1 MWSPSADPEAPRGGD
16 LRVAPR
22 AGAAGD
28 PVPLEDARDAGRYGE
43 KAVQLGVARRAGLPV
58 PAGIALPAPLVDAV
72 AAGDRSAR
80 QRVGQARAELGT
92 GPVAVRSSAIGE
104 DSTDASFAGQ
114 HVTVLNAPD
123 VIAAV
128 EQVVASTRE
137 RAVAAYRSRL
147 GQPAS
152 SGVGVVVQRLVPA
165 RVAGVL
171 FTCDP
176 VTGAD
181 ELVVEASWALGEAV
195 VGGMVTPDLYR
206 LSPDGEVRGAWPGR
220 KDRAVVALP
229 TGGTGTVA
237 VPPADSLRPALDARA
252 LARLAALARRV
263 REVWPGHSDL
273 EWAISAPDDGLALL
287 QRRPV
292 TAAPA
297 VAGRFR

>member
-1 MWSPSADPEAPRGGD
+1 MWSPSADVASWRGGD
-16 LRVAPR
+16 LRVAGR
-22 AGAAGD
+22 AGAAGR
-28 PVPLEDARDAGRYGE
+28 PEPLEEAADAARYGE

-58 PAGIALPAPLVDAV
+58 PAGIALPASLVDAV
-72 AAGDRSAR
+72 ASGDRSAR
-80 QRVGQARAELGT
+80 RLVEQARAALGT

-104 DSTDASFAGQ
+104 DSADASFAGQ

-123 VIAAV
+123 AVAAV

-137 RAVAAYRSRL
+137 GAVAAYRSRL
-147 GQPAS
+147 GQPGS

-176 VTGAD
+176 VTGAE

-206 LSPDGEVRGAWPGR
+206 LSLDGEVRGTWPGR
-220 KDRAVVALP
+220 KDRAVVAVP
-229 TGGTGTVA
+229 EGGVRTVP
-237 VPPADSLRPALDARA
+237 VPPTESLRPALDARG
-252 LARLAALARRV
+252 LARLATLARRV
-263 REVWPGHSDL
+263 REVFPGHSDL
-273 EWAISAPDDGLALL
+273 EWALSAPDDELALL

-297 VAGRFR
+297 VAGRAP

>member
-1 MWSPSADPEAPRGGD
+1 MWSPSADVETPRGGG

-22 AGAAGD
+22 AGAAGE
-28 PVPLEDARDAGRYGE
+28 PVPLEEAQDAGRYGE

-58 PAGIALPAPLVDAV
+58 PAGVALPASLVEAV
-72 AAGDRSAR
+72 ASGDRSAR
-80 QRVGQARAELGT
+80 RRVERARAELGT

-114 HVTVLNAPD
+114 HVTVLNADD
-123 VIAAV
+123 VVAAV

-137 RAVAAYRSRL
+137 GAVAAYRGRL
-147 GQPAS
+147 GQPGS

-206 LSPDGEVRGAWPGR
+206 LSPDGELRGTWPGR
-220 KDRAVVALP
+220 KDRAVVAVP
-229 TGGTGTVA
+229 GGGTRTVA
-237 VPPADSLRPALDARA
+237 VPTTEALRPALDARA
-252 LARLAALARRV
+252 LDRLAALARRV
-263 REVWPGHSDL
+263 REVWSGHSDL
-273 EWAISAPDDGLALL
+273 EWAFSAPDDGLALL

-292 TAAPA
+292 TAAPT
-297 VAGRFR
+297 VAGRTP